1 MWITS
6 NSFLDFSD
14 FLKKIGFVKFF
25 LQNYLLN
32 RGIHKL
38 IILVI
43 NQIQET
49 KWKYKKEQ
57 SYPALFDENHLPYAI
72 ASQQIKIPAYVIKQ
86 GLVRIDSK
94 SFGVFVYFIFK

>member
-1 MWITS
+1 
-6 NSFLDFSD
+6 
-14 FLKKIGFVKFF
+14 
-25 LQNYLLN
+25 
-32 RGIHKL
+32 
-38 IILVI
+38 VI

-49 KWKYKKEQ
+49 KWKYKREQ

-94 SFGVFVYFIFK
+94 SFGVFFILSSNKLSLGTFQLLLNQR